1 MTRQKVT
8 DPALLA
14 QLGQSTR
21 QKITDPEL
29 LKKLNGEESEEDA
42 GAYLDSLPEPEGFFH
57 KLPRNI
63 AIGAV
68 HAGRNLHNAPH
79 DIVQS
84 GENALQQL
92 GHNFDKFMPQFAQ
105 QNGNKN
111 PLSSHLPYDPNDYA
125 AALGQ
130 EGEGTLMDQLI
141 QKGVEHGPEIYGGG
155 GLIRGGIRRLKG
167 THYLDKVEKSMN
179 QSGLSDF
186 NYPKQMIKE
195 AKTYLPDTKATKEM
209 IKSVKSGT
217 YKPAFNMQSQVGHH
231 QRQLLKSPL
240 ASENSIMAPKAG
252 ELKQAMLGHLGKVMR
267 DAGFHEEADMLKKG
281 ITNFRQ
287 YTKVKNAA
295 MPVIKYLGIPT
306 TILTALGFGYKKA
319 KQAFND

>member
-14 QLGQSTR
+14 QLGQSPR
-21 QKITDPEL
+21 QKVTDPEL
-29 LKKLNGEESEEDA
+29 LKKLNGDESEEDA

-79 DIVQS
+79 DIVQT

-155 GLIRGGIRRLKG
+155 GLIRGGFRRLKG
-167 THYLDKVEKSMN
+167 THQLDEVRRAARNLPEA
-179 QSGLSDF
+179 F
-186 NYPKQMIKE
+186 NYP
-195 AKTYLPDTKATKEM
+195 PEM
-209 IKSVKSGT
+209 IQGARRYMPRGQATEDLIQNSQRGGYQPSFDV
-217 YKPAFNMQSQVGHH
+217 QSQVGHH
-231 QRQLLKSPL
+231 QRQLANSPL
-240 ASENSIMAPKAG
+240 VAERRQAPLAG
-252 ELKQAMLGHLGKVMR
+252 DLKQSMVNHLERVFRHEGM
-267 DAGFHEEADMLKKG
+267 HEEADMLRQG
-281 ITNFRQ
+281 INNYGQ
-287 YTKVKNAA
+287 YMRIKNAV
-295 MPVIKYLGIPT
+295 MPALKKFGIPT
-306 TILTALGFGYKKA
+306 SILAALGFGYKKV
-319 KQAFND
+319 KQAFSD